1 MAHGAGPVPT
11 VSLVLRQASG
21 DIAHTG
27 VYNGSRKLSDVLGDL
42 QTAGECSDY
51 FSCDFTITEC
61 DKNTLANASTDSPLS
76 TGILDIATCRET
88 RERELDLVMD
98 GARSQDQIV
107 NMSGQKAQRSGFSK
121 GASGRWV
128 SQNLLEFAKEVSI
141 QLCGCL
147 KFCVG
152 LFRTT
157 QAQLPAAQVRVCSAN
172 RLTYCPVVD
181 SLAPAS
187 CLHMPRRGRN
197 FHDGGGGC
205 SGTDTQ
211 RRDRRASPRR
221 LRPRRRARRTNQGWN
236 RRGDCCRPHQ
246 SWNSSAS
253 IRRSRRASS

>member
-1 MAHGAGPVPT
+1 MSGATGRPSLAAADVQSIAPGADQVPT
-11 VSLVLRQASG
+11 GSLVLRHASG
-21 DIAHTG
+21 GIAHTC
-27 VYNGSRKLSDVLGDL
+27 VCNSSHKL
-42 QTAGECSDY
+42 
-51 FSCDFTITEC
+51 ITEC

-141 QLCGCL
+141 KLCGCL

-157 QAQLPAAQVRVCSAN
+157 QAPLPAAQVRVCSAN
-172 RLTYCPVVD
+172 RLYRPVVD

-187 CLHMPRRGRN
+187 CLHMPRRG
-197 FHDGGGGC
+197 
-205 SGTDTQ
+205 Q
-211 RRDRRASPRR
+211 I
-221 LRPRRRARRTNQGWN
+221 RT
-236 RRGDCCRPHQ
+236 
-246 SWNSSAS
+246 
-253 IRRSRRASS
+253 

>member
-1 MAHGAGPVPT
+1 M
-11 VSLVLRQASG
+11 LRHASG
-21 DIAHTG
+21 DIAHTC
-27 VYNGSRKLSDVLGDL
+27 VCNSSHKL
-42 QTAGECSDY
+42 
-51 FSCDFTITEC
+51 ITEC

-76 TGILDIATCRET
+76 TDILDIATCRET
-88 RERELDLVMD
+88 REWELDLTFSGVMD

-128 SQNLLEFAKEVSI
+128 SQNLFEFAKEVSI

-172 RLTYCPVVD
+172 RLYRPVVD

-187 CLHMPRRGRN
+187 CLHMPRRG
-197 FHDGGGGC
+197 
-205 SGTDTQ
+205 Q
-211 RRDRRASPRR
+211 I
-221 LRPRRRARRTNQGWN
+221 RT
-236 RRGDCCRPHQ
+236 
-246 SWNSSAS
+246 
-253 IRRSRRASS
+253 

>member
-1 MAHGAGPVPT
+1 MSGATGRPSLAAADVQSIAHGADQVPT
-11 VSLVLRQASG
+11 GSLVLRHASG
-21 DIAHTG
+21 DIAHTC
-27 VYNGSRKLSDVLGDL
+27 VCNSSHKL
-42 QTAGECSDY
+42 
-51 FSCDFTITEC
+51 ITEC

-76 TGILDIATCRET
+76 TDILDIATCRET
-88 RERELDLVMD
+88 REWELDLTFSGVMD

-236 RRGDCCRPHQ
+236 RRGDCCRPYQ